1 MIHVSV
7 TIPDKKKKKKK
18 SENKENKMHPDARNL
33 YALYLRLSFKSY
45 KN

>member
-18 SENKENKMHPDARNL
+18 SENKENKKLQMHEICT
-33 YALYLRLSFKSY
+33 LST
-45 KN
+45 

>member
-1 MIHVSV
+1 MIQISV
-7 TIPDKKKKKKK
+7 TIPNKKKKK